1 MVIRNREKTIT
12 YLTVILLI
20 QLLLEMNLLVALL
33 NVVRHR
39 DTPVVLRKSI
49 RKVLLGS
56 PASVAVRSVVRPP
69 AATAHSQSRLFILHP
84 QGTTVKLHVPEQ
96 LVSEGETL
104 GMREEDEGE
113 RLLFLGL
120 AVYWN
125 SDALERTSLRSG
137 GGNDEVCV
145 VSLNLFLDGSYMVTL
160 SNYNLCVG
168 THIDK

>member
-1 MVIRNREKTIT
+1 
-12 YLTVILLI
+12 
-20 QLLLEMNLLVALL
+20 MNLLVALL

-69 AATAHSQSRLFILHP
+69 AATATAHSQSRLFILHP

-104 GMREEDEGE
+104 SMREEDEGE
-113 RLLFLGL
+113 RFLFLGL

-168 THIDK
+168 T

>member
-1 MVIRNREKTIT
+1 
-12 YLTVILLI
+12 
-20 QLLLEMNLLVALL
+20 MNLLVALL

-69 AATAHSQSRLFILHP
+69 AATAHSHSHSQSRLFILHP